1 MAMLFDKPLTD
12 IICQRKSIRSYSD
25 TPIEE
30 DKKDALRKFLSANTT
45 GPFGTKARFTFITA
59 TTEDSEALRGMI
71 TYGMIK
77 NPMGFII
84 GAVENA
90 SHNLEDFGYL
100 MEKNILMATGLGLGT
115 CWLGGTFSSNRFSR
129 KIALQDNE
137 ILPAVTPVGYAVP
150 KISAIDSVIRSASG
164 ADKRKPWSAL
174 FFQNDK
180 PLLADEAGEYAAPLE
195 MLRLAPSA
203 NNLQPWR
210 VIKEPNADIYHFYI
224 KRTPA
229 LKQFQ
234 QFSGKSDL
242 QLVDIGIAMSHF
254 ALTAGEK
261 GLSGIW
267 TVKDPHMG
275 GITDKLD
282 YRVTWAGN
290 R

>member
-1 MAMLFDKPLTD
+1 MLFNKPVTD
-12 IICQRKSIRSYSD
+12 IIRQRKSIRSYSG

-30 DKKDALRKFLSANTT
+30 DKKEALRNFLSTNTI
-45 GPFGTKARFTFITA
+45 GPLETKARFTFITA
-59 TTEDSEALRGMI
+59 TPEDSKALRGLI

-84 GAVENA
+84 GAVEN
-90 SHNLEDFGYL
+90 SPRNLEDFGYM

-115 CWLGGTFSSNRFSR
+115 CWLGGTFSSSRFSR
-129 KIALQDNE
+129 KIALQNNE

-150 KISAIDSVIRSASG
+150 KLSPMDSLIRSASG
-164 ADKRKPWSAL
+164 ADKRKPWDAL

-180 PLLADEAGEYAAPLE
+180 PLLTDEAGDYATPLE

-210 VIKEPNADIYHFYI
+210 IIKKPLTDTYHFYI

-234 QFSGKSDL
+234 QLTAKSDL
-242 QLVDIGIAMSHF
+242 QLVDIGIAMCHF
-254 ALTAGEK
+254 ALAANEK
-261 GLSGIW
+261 GLSGVW
-267 TVKDPHMG
+267 TFKDPRLG
-275 GITDKLD
+275 GIADKLD
-282 YRVTWAGN
+282 YRCTWTGSK
-290 R
+290 